1 MKVLII
7 DQHCFSG
14 KCIFTALTQAN
25 TVDTFYF
32 LEPSPE
38 LINKIILLDID
49 IILLV
54 IHLETLNEFKLAK
67 KIIDETRSKLCFMSA
82 LDLLEFKQIAYDIGA
97 FAFFNETIDINTLIT
112 QLKKIHN
119 QSSPS
124 YIINDCRH
132 VLTSQEKLI
141 LEKLANGE
149 TQKSIAFDLG
159 ITTRTI
165 RNHLYSINKKLDT
178 QSTIQAIVKA
188 HNLGIIYFNL

>member
-25 TVDTFYF
+25 TIDTFYF
-32 LEPSPE
+32 HEPSHD

-97 FAFFNETIDINTLIT
+97 FAFFNETIDIDTLIT

-132 VLTSQEKLI
+132 VLTSQ
-141 LEKLANGE
+141 EKLANGE

-188 HNLGIIYFNL
+188 HSLGIIYFNL